1 MSHIEGRPEV
11 GGQPRRLTK
20 SLIKGGYTFYDLIQ
34 KDKRFYSMLMVFF
47 LIAGATYPYPA
58 IAMWVGF
65 FFAGYSA
72 IANDSIQ
79 TIGTFLA
86 SNRQRPWWLLW
97 LFIGLVFLATVGYSW
112 VVYSGDVSHQRLS
125 AKGFSEAPT
134 QFNFLQIAAPLF
146 LLALTRMKIP
156 VSTTFLI
163 LSCFATSA
171 ASLTGVLTKSLL
183 GYVCAFV
190 VSIIIWRVTTRNMDR
205 WFKSPAGTHWMP
217 IQWLATGVLWYSWL
231 SQDASNIAVYLPRS
245 LSGEQF
251 AIFAGAIFVGLGVL
265 FYMRGDRI
273 QQIVEEKTA
282 LVDVRAATI
291 IDFIYAGILITFK
304 NWSHIPMSTTWVFI
318 GLLAGRELGIALAR
332 QDLRRRTWR
341 LMYKDLR
348 NATIGLVVSAV
359 VAFAANP
366 EIFIGKIG

>member
-1 MSHIEGRPEV
+1 MSHVEGRPEA
-11 GGQPRRLTK
+11 GSAPRSLNK
-20 SLIKGGYTFYDLIQ
+20 ALIKGGYTFYDLIR
-34 KDKRFYSMLMVFF
+34 KDKRFYTMLMAFF

-65 FFAGYSA
+65 LFAGYSA

-86 SNRQRPWWLLW
+86 SNRHRPWWILW
-97 LFIGLVFLATVGYSW
+97 LFIGLVFVGTVAYSW
-112 VVYSGDVSHQRLS
+112 YVYSGDVSHQRLA

-134 QFNFLQIAAPLF
+134 SFNFLQIAAPLF

-171 ASLTGVLTKSLL
+171 ASLAGVLTKSLV

-190 VSIIIWRVTTRNMDR
+190 VSIIIWRIFTANMDR
-205 WFKSPAGTHWMP
+205 WFKTPAKSYWVP
-217 IQWLATGVLWYSWL
+217 IQWLATALLWYSWL

-245 LSGEQF
+245 LSWEQF

-265 FYMRGDRI
+265 FFLRGDKI
-273 QQIVEEKTA
+273 QQIVEEKTEV
-282 LVDVRAATI
+282 VDVRAATI
-291 IDFIYAGILITFK
+291 IDFIYAIILIVFK
-304 NWSHIPMSTTWVFI
+304 GYSNMPMSTTWVFI
-318 GLLAGRELGIALAR
+318 GLLAGREFGIALAR
-332 QDLRRRTWR
+332 RGMGRRTWR

-348 NATIGLVVSAV
+348 NAAIGLLVSGL
-359 VAFAANP
+359 VAFGANP
-366 EIFIGKIG
+366 QIFLGNFQ